1 MNLPKLTLTAS
12 TIALAWCMCSPAK
25 ASPANGREAQQF
37 QLQVPALSPAIQPR
51 NSASGITPAEKELLA
66 FRNSEVKFNV
76 QSLMDL
82 LKDHRHEGWVLTA
95 YPDPKTH
102 LPLIGAGFSLDLP
115 ARDHSQQDTLN
126 PHQFLE
132 PSSAELWQAA
142 GLDPEV
148 LQTILRRYNTTPAP
162 PVRHKSRHKRRAQ
175 VPDITSDQA
184 TKLLHVAVIQAI
196 YNARAYCRNF
206 DSLTAAQQMAM
217 TQLVYQMGVN
227 LESFNR
233 FLFLM
238 NDDSAAILT
247 YGPGVF
253 DADHWDDV
261 QAALVQSQ
269 WARSYRARAVSVIA
283 MLNPEYPDNPVTAE
297 QNVSAALPAAIIP
310 APETQPHLQLRAV
323 SYRKHASRQR
333 RRQAGRSRKT
343 I

>member
-1 MNLPKLTLTAS
+1 MNLPRSTLTAA
-12 TIALAWCMCSPAK
+12 TIALAWCMCAPAK
-25 ASPANGREAQQF
+25 ADPASGREFQQF
-37 QLQVPALSPAIQPR
+37 QVQVPVFSPAIKTGNPI
-51 NSASGITPAEKELLA
+51 SESTPAVQELRA
-66 FRNSEVKFNV
+66 FRDVEVKFNI
-76 QSLMDL
+76 QTLMEL

-115 ARDHSQQDTLN
+115 ARDHIQQDDLN

-142 GLDPEV
+142 GLDPDV
-148 LQTILRRYNTTPAP
+148 LQAVLLRYNTAPAA
-162 PVRHKSRHKRRAQ
+162 PVRRKSRRKRKAQ
-175 VPDITSDQA
+175 APDITNEQA
-184 TKLLHVAVIQAI
+184 MQLLHVAVIQAI
-196 YNARAYCRNF
+196 YNARAYCRDF
-206 DSLTAAQQMAM
+206 ASLTGPQQMAM

-233 FLFLM
+233 FLSLI
-238 NDDSAAILT
+238 NDNSAAILT

-269 WARSYRARAVSVIA
+269 WAGSYRTRAVSVIA
-283 MLNPEYPDNPVTAE
+283 MLSPRYPDNPAAAE
-297 QNVSAALPAAIIP
+297 LNVSAALPAAILP
-310 APETQPHLQLRAV
+310 SRESLPPLQLRAV
-323 SYRKHASRQR
+323 SYRKHAARQR
-333 RRQAGRSRKT
+333 RKQASRSRKT